1 MKNKKPDLRKL
12 DTRLASLYSSNED
25 KEDTYDRWAAS
36 YESDLVEDMDYVAHI
51 HAARIFSQVVKQRH
65 TRVLDVAC
73 GTGLVGKELKRQGF
87 HQVDGTD
94 FSAEMLRMSAE
105 RGVYQRTFKHDFTQP
120 LEISE
125 RYDALIC
132 VGLFAF
138 NTPEIT
144 DLIHVINT
152 VKPAH
157 YCVVTINGAAW
168 NEMGLKSAVKTE
180 AVKHDF
186 RIEHTIKTGYIDGE
200 GIDGRVLVIKS
211 PEGNRGV
218 T

>member
-1 MKNKKPDLRKL
+1 MKNKKPDLRNL
-12 DTRLASLYSSNED
+12 DTRLASLYSSNEN
-25 KEDTYDRWAAS
+25 KEDTYDRWAES
-36 YESDLVEDMDYVAHI
+36 YEADLVVDMDYVAHI
-51 HAARIFSQVVKQRH
+51 HAARIFSQVVTRRDI
-65 TRVLDVAC
+65 RVLDVAC
-73 GTGLVGKELKRQGF
+73 GTGLVGEEIKRLGF

-94 FSAEMLRMSAE
+94 FSTEMLRMSSD
-105 RGVYQRTFKHDFTQP
+105 RGVYQRTFKHDFTHP

-138 NTPEIT
+138 HTPEVT

-168 NEMGLKSAVKTE
+168 SELGLERAVKTE
-180 AVKHDF
+180 ADKHDF
-186 RIEHTIKTGYIDGE
+186 TIEYTFNTGYIDGE

-211 PEGNRGV
+211 PEGNRGI